1 MSFITPGIKYIKVS
15 KFDSEGR
22 NNTTSLRE
30 ITDLRL
36 NTNDNGF
43 INYPIVAR
51 TEYED
56 YFLLQTVTTNIT
68 SSTNNQILDYQV
80 NVQNT
85 IAFTFDPSTGAEFDL
100 IEYDIENS
108 NPLGYMDVGSGEYT
122 LGNTPNIPIIITAS
136 ADWNNNFFGVPQ
148 STRPIVSLRRIISPF
163 QNQIILSSTAPSPSL
178 TGTVTL
184 TGSFTPIENEVY
196 GIFVSDLINID
207 PTRFVGNTLIVT
219 QSQSPVAGIGSQV
232 IIEPYLPV
240 PFINSDYNA
249 IINNAVTSRPNENFF
264 DVDFSSNQIT
274 AVNEV
279 SIISASRGIGF
290 ATPSTVPQ
298 SNYTTR
304 RITSPRYIGKE
315 LTSAEFNEYTGPTTN
330 FTSSL
335 GLQTNFYPGDIAYG
349 KTSNVGNPAVNFVFF
364 EYLAGSSPEWG
375 GPGKEGKTIV
385 NVKYIIDENGNVTQ
399 PVNDVNGINLGT
411 IQQTFNGKD
420 NAIVLLDDNDAF
432 GVDFSGLN
440 GPQSIFK
447 SGYRIDPI
455 IYTQS
460 GSSFVDEISFLNPAG
475 GNAIICD
482 DFWAPTPTLPSNVL
496 TVSVATDEVTGLNNF
511 VGFQQVDIPNS
522 GFNPISNTFNPQPSD
537 EIRFEETEELTFLI
551 INVGSTIINNDDNI
565 PTSTLTLTLDKPI
578 PSGTLLDKFLL
589 RRYTP
594 DPSSILLNVTKGSGG
609 TSTGILKP
617 EFLSPEVES
626 KLETILSDL
635 KNKNII

>member
-22 NNTTSLRE
+22 DNTISLRE

-80 NVQNT
+80 SASNVG
-85 IAFTFDPSTGAEFDL
+85 PVSGSFDL
-100 IEYDIENS
+100 LFPAFEIGTKVINFTETIDALNYF
-108 NPLGYMDVGSGEYT
+108 NPVSGNYI
-122 LGNTPNIPIIITAS
+122 LDNTPNIPLIYTAS
-136 ADWNNNFFGVPQ
+136 CNYVYDGPPGQNSLVYLNFVQGG
-148 STRPIVSLRRIISPF
+148 SSLGRIQITSGSGLNGTMLIS
-163 QNQIILSSTAPSPSL
+163 
-178 TGTVTL
+178 
-184 TGSFTPIENEVY
+184 GSFTPVENQTYSLYIGTTGETMN
-196 GIFVSDLINID
+196 FTNID
-207 PTRFVGNTLIVT
+207 FKIT
-219 QSQSPVAGIGSQV
+219 QSQPPTAGIGSQV

-249 IINNAVTSRPNENFF
+249 VINNAITSRPNDKFF

-274 AVNEV
+274 AVNRD

-315 LTSAEFNEYTGPTTN
+315 LTSAEFNKYTGPTTN

-335 GLQTNFYPGDIAYG
+335 GLQTSSYSGDISYG
-349 KTSNVGNPAVNFVFF
+349 KTSNVGNPATNFVFF
-364 EYLAGSSPEWG
+364 EYLSGTSPEWG
-375 GPGKEGKTIV
+375 NSNEGKTFV
-385 NVKYIIDENGNVTQ
+385 NIKYIINENGNVIQ
-399 PVNDVNGINLGT
+399 PVNDVNGINLGI

-432 GVDFSGLN
+432 GVNFSSLN
-440 GPQSIFK
+440 GPHSIFK

-455 IYTQS
+455 IYSQTTTTTFS
-460 GSSFVDEISFLNPAG
+460 PELIFVSSTGVTGSCISPNYWRTGSSANILEAVPF
-475 GNAIICD
+475 
-482 DFWAPTPTLPSNVL
+482 
-496 TVSVATDEVTGLNNF
+496 GLNNF
-511 VGFQQVDIPNS
+511 VGQTQKDIDNS
-522 GFNPISNTFNPQPSD
+522 GFFPITNTFIPQQYD
-537 EIRFEETEELTFLI
+537 EIRFEGDENKTFLI
-551 INVGSTIINNDDNI
+551 INTELVPDPFVPSIEI
-565 PTSTLTLTLDKPI
+565 LTLTLDKNI
-578 PSGTLLDKFLL
+578 PNGTDLRLFLL

-594 DPSSILLNVTKGSGG
+594 DPSNIILNVTKAGGG

-626 KLETILSDL
+626 KLETIISDL
-635 KNKNII
+635 KDKNII

>member
-1 MSFITPGIKYIKVS
+1 MKKITV
-15 KFDSEGR
+15 
-22 NNTTSLRE
+22 
-30 ITDLRL
+30 
-36 NTNDNGF
+36 
-43 INYPIVAR
+43 VA
-51 TEYED
+51 
-56 YFLLQTVTTNIT
+56 IT
-68 SSTNNQILDYQV
+68 STDHELTKFS
-80 NVQNT
+80 
-85 IAFTFDPSTGAEFDL
+85 
-100 IEYDIENS
+100 IEK
-108 NPLGYMDVGSGEYT
+108 T
-122 LGNTPNIPIIITAS
+122 LENTPNIPLIYTAS
-136 ADWNNNFFGVPQ
+136 CTYLYDGPPGESSLVYLNFVQGD
-148 STRPIVSLRRIISPF
+148 SYLGRIQITSGSGLSGTMSIS
-163 QNQIILSSTAPSPSL
+163 
-178 TGTVTL
+178 
-184 TGSFTPIENEVY
+184 GSFTPIENQTYSLYIGTTGETMN
-196 GIFVSDLINID
+196 FTNINFKI
-207 PTRFVGNTLIVT
+207 T
-219 QSQSPVAGIGSQV
+219 QSQSPIAGIGSQV
-232 IIEPYLPV
+232 IIEPYIPV

-249 IINNAVTSRPNENFF
+249 IINNAVISRPNENFF

-399 PVNDVNGINLGT
+399 PINDVNGINLGT

-420 NAIVLLDDNDAF
+420 NAIILLDDNDAF
-432 GVDFSGLN
+432 GVDFGGLN

-460 GSSFVDEISFLNPAG
+460 GSTAASSIQFLDPSGEFVFLCDE
-475 GNAIICD
+475 
-482 DFWAPTPTLPSNVL
+482 FWSATPPTNTLIASIDLIN
-496 TVSVATDEVTGLNNF
+496 GLNNF
-511 VGFQQVDIPNS
+511 VGLQQVDIPNS
-522 GFNPISNTFNPQPSD
+522 GFSPITNTFNPQLFD
-537 EIRFEETEELTFLI
+537 EIRFEGSEDKTF
-551 INVGSTIINNDDNI
+551 TIINI
-565 PTSTLTLTLDKPI
+565 SFTEVIFGTFALTLTLDRNIPI
-578 PSGTLLDKFLL
+578 GTNLNNFLL

-594 DPSSILLNVTKGSGG
+594 DPSSILLNITKGSGG

-617 EFLSPEVES
+617 EFLSSEVES

-635 KNKNII
+635 KSKNII

>member
-68 SSTNNQILDYQV
+68 SSTNNQILDYQLITTQSSGYSYQTGADSFLLR
-80 NVQNT
+80 VQNWD
-85 IAFTFDPSTGAEFDL
+85 DPSTIDAR
-100 IEYDIENS
+100 
-108 NPLGYMDVGSGEYT
+108 GYFNETTGIYNY
-122 LGNTPNIPIIITAS
+122 GNTPNIPIIYTAS
-136 ADWNNNFFGVPQ
+136 INIF
-148 STRPIVSLRRIISPF
+148 STTGIVNPTLAVAINGGGSVA
-163 QNQIILSSTAPSPSL
+163 NTSL
-178 TGTVTL
+178 TLNSLTL
-184 TGSFTPIENEVY
+184 PNFNSAPQTMTISGSFTPVEGQTFGVY
-196 GIFVSDLINID
+196 FGDITTVPDRYIVINSVNLS
-207 PTRFVGNTLIVT
+207 FT
-219 QSQSPVAGIGSQV
+219 QSQSPIAGIGSQV
-232 IIEPYLPV
+232 IIEPYIPV

-249 IINNAVTSRPNENFF
+249 IINNAVISRPNENFF

-399 PVNDVNGINLGT
+399 PINDVNGINLGT

-420 NAIVLLDDNDAF
+420 NAIILLDDNDAF
-432 GVDFSGLN
+432 GVDFGGLN

-447 SGYRIDPI
+447 NGYRIDPI

-460 GSSFVDEISFLNPAG
+460 GSTAASSIQFLDPSGEFVFLCDE
-475 GNAIICD
+475 
-482 DFWAPTPTLPSNVL
+482 FWSATPPTNTLIASIDLIN
-496 TVSVATDEVTGLNNF
+496 GLNNF
-511 VGFQQVDIPNS
+511 VGLQQVDIPNS
-522 GFNPISNTFNPQPSD
+522 GFSPITNTFNPQLFD
-537 EIRFEETEELTFLI
+537 EIRFEGSEDKTF
-551 INVGSTIINNDDNI
+551 TIINI
-565 PTSTLTLTLDKPI
+565 SFTEVIFGTFALTLTLDRNIPI
-578 PSGTLLDKFLL
+578 GTNLNNFLL

-594 DPSSILLNVTKGSGG
+594 DPSSILLNITKGSGG

-617 EFLSPEVES
+617 EFLSSEVES

-635 KNKNII
+635 KSKNII

>member
-68 SSTNNQILDYQV
+68 SSTNNQILDYQLITTQSSGYSYQTGADSFLLR
-80 NVQNT
+80 VQGWD
-85 IAFTFDPSTGAEFDL
+85 DPSTIDAR
-100 IEYDIENS
+100 
-108 NPLGYMDVGSGEYT
+108 GYFNETTGIYNY
-122 LGNTPNIPIIITAS
+122 GNTPNIPIIYTAS
-136 ADWNNNFFGVPQ
+136 INIF
-148 STRPIVSLRRIISPF
+148 STTGIVNPTLAVAINGGGSVA
-163 QNQIILSSTAPSPSL
+163 NTSL
-178 TGTVTL
+178 TLNSLTL
-184 TGSFTPIENEVY
+184 PNFNSAPQTMTISGSFTPVEGQTFGVY
-196 GIFVSDLINID
+196 FGDITTVPNRDIVINSVNLS
-207 PTRFVGNTLIVT
+207 FT

-399 PVNDVNGINLGT
+399 PINDVNGINLGT

-420 NAIVLLDDNDAF
+420 NAIILLDDNDAF
-432 GVDFSGLN
+432 GVDFGGLN

-460 GSSFVDEISFLNPAG
+460 GSSFVNEIFFLNPAG
-475 GNAIICD
+475 GAALFCDEFWVAMLPTNIIT
-482 DFWAPTPTLPSNVL
+482 ASGG
-496 TVSVATDEVTGLNNF
+496 GLNDF
-511 VGFQQVDIPNS
+511 IGSQQVDIPNS
-522 GFNPISNTFNPQPSD
+522 GFFPITNTFNPQLFD
-537 EIRFEETEELTFLI
+537 EIRFEGTEELTFLI
-551 INVGSTIINNDDNI
+551 VNVQG
-565 PTSTLTLTLDKPI
+565 TSPLTLTLDRDIPI
-578 PSGTLLDKFLL
+578 GTNLDEFLL

-594 DPSSILLNVTKGSGG
+594 DPSSILLNITKGSGG

-635 KNKNII
+635 KSKNII